1 MEIFLVCVFPIYFR
15 FLTPSFTGG
24 INFRFGINSLPE
36 GLPEGEVSLFIQY
49 IIQKLGYIF
58 LLESRAWIFEIF

>member
-36 GLPEGEVSLFIQY
+36 GLPEGEVNYTIYYS
-49 IIQKLGYIF
+49 KLGYIS
-58 LLESRAWIFEIF
+58 LLKSWAWIFEIF